1 MDYPIRLG
9 YSREQVRKAQW
20 DVLRAVEKGLCNYA
34 SLSTVDQQRIREL
47 LDSFSDETDD
57 PLGYAEAFG
66 QTLAQSRFGAQQPR
80 DTSPDL
86 YETCQRERH
95 VLQLQVDYFQNHPLQ
110 ERLRERTEDLI
121 HWETRAKEAEANNA
135 KLKAALVREQSD
147 HQATRSQLEGEI
159 AKQRRLIFEQQET
172 INDYTH

>member
-9 YSREQVRKAQW
+9 FSKEQVRKAQW
-20 DVLRAVEKGLCNYA
+20 DVLKAVEKGLCNYA
-34 SLSTVDQQRIREL
+34 SRSAVDQQRIREI

-66 QTLAQSRFGAQQPR
+66 QTLAQSRFGAPQQR

-86 YETCQRERH
+86 YESCQRERR

-110 ERLRERTEDLI
+110 EQLRERVEQI
-121 HWETRAKEAEANNA
+121 KHWKSRAQEAEADNA
-135 KLKAALVREQSD
+135 KLKAALVREQND
-147 HQATRSQLEGEI
+147 HQATRSRLEGVIVE
-159 AKQRRLIFEQQET
+159 QRRLIFEQQET
-172 INDYTH
+172 INARTH